1 MWLTRRYKFVAEMAL
16 TRQSVFDA
24 NAACSYGLV
33 VVMMSSSPC
42 TLVVLVVTAVNCV
55 VSRDCKSN

>member
-42 TLVVLVVTAVNCV
+42 TLVVLVVTAVN
-55 VSRDCKSN
+55 